1 MQQIQTIDLEDFADL
16 YSESIITSTNR
27 IGNTKLHTATH
38 PIRGKLI
45 LIDTGTTEAGFIN
58 LN

>member
-16 YSESIITSTNR
+16 YSESSIINTTR
-27 IGNTKLHTATH
+27 IGNTKLHTVTH
-38 PIRGKLI
+38 PTRGNLI
-45 LIDTGTTEAGFIN
+45 LIDTGTSEAGFIN